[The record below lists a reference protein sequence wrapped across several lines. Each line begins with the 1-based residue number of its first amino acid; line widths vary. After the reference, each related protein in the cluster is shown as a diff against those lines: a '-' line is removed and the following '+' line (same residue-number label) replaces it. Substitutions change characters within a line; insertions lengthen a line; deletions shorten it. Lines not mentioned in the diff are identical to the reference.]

1 MLKALTIMLK
11 DDMMLLFNRGIS
23 LEYGGIKMYLFRAI
37 NEKEERVLN
46 RDNDITAE
54 CIQNKDFMKS
64 ASHHVR
70 SGSKELQKDCWIS
83 TSKDFEICASEFS
96 IPQMGGYNTAKK
108 EKDII
113 VIDAM
118 AWRGAVQ
125 SYNSNGNATIFV
137 DKDKNVKID
146 LGDANVFPV
155 PQKGSQLYYMPDGKA
170 VNEEYIKQQVDAF
183 QKAIDA
189 DIDTGIL
196 DLSFVTDNDRG
207 HKGVINQFSL
217 MEYIKWHMTDNC
229 QAQPVASGSAKH
241 AKEALILNH
250 IPRDYIKYRLKKLE
264 TTVLYALDK
273 DHFGK
278 YLDELIKGTLVIGYR
293 GQDIEICVNGRC
305 SLIQLSGWEY
315 HIMTM
320 SLVDLTCLICSM
332 NDHIEQKYE
341 ALKEEKRKIVHN
353 ILKEIGITVDTA
365 RLLDDEVY
373 VRQIDFNSRNI
384 IRENPYDLLAVQ
396 DKMTGKIQCYRD
408 AEYKGLVETKVEHDK
423 K

>member
-1 MLKALTIMLK
+1 
-11 DDMMLLFNRGIS
+11 
-23 LEYGGIKMYLFRAI
+23 MYLFRAV
-37 NEKEERVLN
+37 NEKEERALN
-46 RDNDITAE
+46 RNNDITAE

-83 TSKDFEICASEFS
+83 TSKDFAICASEFA

-108 EKDII
+108 EKDVI

-118 AWRGAVQ
+118 AWRWTTQ
-125 SYNSNGNATIFV
+125 NYNSNGNYTIFV
-137 DKDKNVKID
+137 DKDKNVRID

-155 PQKGSQLYYMPDGKA
+155 PQKGSQLYYMPDGKT

-183 QKAIDA
+183 YKAIDV

-217 MEYIKWHMTDNC
+217 MEYMKRHITDSC
-229 QAQPVASGSAKH
+229 QAPAVASGSAKK
-241 AKEALILNH
+241 AGEVLILNH
-250 IPRDYIKYRLKKLE
+250 IPRCFIKRRLTKLE

-273 DHFGK
+273 DRFDK

-293 GQDIEICVNGRC
+293 GQDIEICVNSKC
-305 SLIQLSGWEY
+305 SVIPLSEWEY

-320 SLVDLTCLICSM
+320 FLVDLACLICSE
-332 NDHIEQKYE
+332 NDHIEQRYE
-341 ALKEEKRKIVHN
+341 ELKEEKRKIVQN
-353 ILKEIGITVDTA
+353 ILKEIEIMVDTV

-373 VRQIDFNSRNI
+373 VRQIDFNSRNNI
-384 IRENPYDLLAVQ
+384 DVNMYDLLAVQ
-396 DKMTGKIQCYRD
+396 DKTTGKILCYRN
-408 AEYKGLVETKVEHDK
+408 AEYKKLVETKVEYDK